1 MILIADSGSSTTE
14 WRLLDG
20 DTISQFQCIGLNP
33 YIVDDTIIID
43 TVVQLASRLSLNFN

>member
-20 DTISQFQCIGLNP
+20 ESISQLQCIGLNP
-33 YIVDDTIIID
+33 YIVDEHIIKDTTITIRY
-43 TVVQLASRLSLNFN
+43 SF